1 MNKQTKIIGA
11 ALGLALVM
19 GSTVAVAE
27 SQYGYASSG
36 VGPVTAQAN
45 VKLKVTVPLLIL
57 LRVGAAGPISTGD
70 DIAWTAGFSIGATPT
85 IPANGVNQ
93 AVAWDGAAPTAT
105 VTSSPSPA
113 SLAAYAWTNSSGGG
127 QVSCAAPIWSP
138 LTGGPVNTDIGVSP
152 TGTALLHPGANLGCA
167 APANFTKNSLST
179 STWTYSL
186 SGTATNW
193 SAGTYT
199 TTLTYTATTL

>member
-57 LRVGAAGPISTGD
+57 LIVHWIAGM
-70 DIAWTAGFSIGATPT
+70 F
-85 IPANGVNQ
+85 
-93 AVAWDGAAPTAT
+93 
-105 VTSSPSPA
+105 
-113 SLAAYAWTNSSGGG
+113 LL
-127 QVSCAAPIWSP
+127 C
-138 LTGGPVNTDIGVSP
+138 GPEVW
-152 TGTALLHPGANLGCA
+152 
-167 APANFTKNSLST
+167 KR
-179 STWTYSL
+179 
-186 SGTATNW
+186 
-193 SAGTYT
+193 
-199 TTLTYTATTL
+199 